1 MFFIFSFFVNSITK
15 QKSYYFPTYPIQI
28 TTGFQK
34 SAFMENAHSISTILI
49 ISVGCIVILFYIV
62 DYFRSY
68 ICNSNLDDSF
78 RDLDP
83 EDSDIFDL
91 LR

>member
-1 MFFIFSFFVNSITK
+1 MQS
-15 QKSYYFPTYPIQI
+15 

-34 SAFMENAHSISTILI
+34 NAFMEKAHFISTILI
-49 ISVGCIVILFYIV
+49 ISVGSILIIFYIV

-68 ICNSNLDDSF
+68 ICNSHLDDSF

-83 EDSDIFDL
+83 EDSDILDL